1 MRKTIISIGALACV
15 LCLTSIGG
23 AQAKPTA
30 TTTAVV
36 QVGGGY
42 SYARPDYGQR
52 SIQGISAFADYDIG
66 LHYGV
71 EADFHYLA
79 LYTPQDLAEN
89 TFLIGPRVILPR
101 GRYKFYAK
109 AMFGVGDLVIQNQ
122 QNNIGREAGSNF
134 AYAVGGGV
142 EMHATRH
149 IVIRAIDF
157 EYQHWNY
164 LTGLTPLVLT
174 TGVAYRFH

>member
-1 MRKTIISIGALACV
+1 MRKTILTIGSLACV
-15 LCLTSIGG
+15 LCLTSMGR

-30 TTTAVV
+30 TTTAIV

-42 SYARPDYGQR
+42 SYAKPDYGQR

-71 EADFHYLA
+71 EADIHYVS

-89 TFLIGPRVILPR
+89 SYLIGPRFILPR
-101 GRYKFYAK
+101 GRYKFYGK
-109 AMFGVGDLVIQNQ
+109 ALFGIGDLVIQNQ
-122 QNNIGREAGSNF
+122 QDNIGRQAGTNF
-134 AYAVGGGV
+134 AYAFGGGV
-142 EMHATRH
+142 DVYATRH
-149 IVIRAIDF
+149 IVVRAIDF

-164 LTGLTPLVLT
+164 LTGLTPIVFT
-174 TGVAYRFH
+174 AGVAYRFH